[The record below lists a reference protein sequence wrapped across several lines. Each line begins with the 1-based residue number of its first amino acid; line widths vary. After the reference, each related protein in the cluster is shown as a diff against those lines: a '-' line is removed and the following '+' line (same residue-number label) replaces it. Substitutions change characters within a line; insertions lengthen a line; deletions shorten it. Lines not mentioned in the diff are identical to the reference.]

1 MIGVIVPVRQ
11 YKPSPKSS
19 YTGGMRLTGFIVMIV
34 ACGYCAV
41 AEGTEVYHWVDEN
54 GVSHFTQSAP
64 SGEVSGVKKM
74 TVEDTAPPGY
84 DPDEDRYG
92 VAQQQERMAALR
104 DEMKEKR
111 EAELKRQRDAA
122 ARQPQVRYVDRY
134 STPSFWNYPYYRPQP
149 PRPQPPIAVPY
160 ETATLRPPGSGRN

>member
-1 MIGVIVPVRQ
+1 MTQARQAVYTIGKAA
-11 YKPSPKSS
+11 YNK
-19 YTGGMRLTGFIVMIV
+19 GMRLSGFMLV
-34 ACGYCAV
+34 ALVCMCGNV
-41 AEGTEVYHWVDEN
+41 AAQTEVYHWVDEN

-64 SGEVSGVKKM
+64 SGEVSGVRKM
-74 TVEDTAPPGY
+74 TVEDTTPTDY
-84 DPDEDRYG
+84 DPEEDRYG

-104 DEMKEKR
+104 EDMKERR

-134 STPSFWNYPYYRPQP
+134 NAGSFWNYPYYRPQP

-160 ETATLRPPGSGRN
+160 ETAVLRPPGASRN